1 MQDLQKTDQGRLL
14 GRHIWRLLPFVR
26 PYSRS
31 LSVGLFSNIL
41 ARAFDLLPIVVV
53 GRAVDHLAAGSAEK
67 AGDDPFIF
75 VWYGTAIL
83 MTFLGLA
90 LFQSLSDYSWDTLA
104 QRVRHDLRVRLYD
117 HLQKLD
123 ISFFEDRQTGD
134 LMSVLSSDVDN
145 LERFL
150 ADSITSIVRIA
161 ITFFGIYSILL
172 WLDWRLA
179 LLLFA
184 PLPFVIVA
192 IRFFVTK
199 VAPQYR
205 RARQAV
211 GSMNAILENNIQGM
225 GVIQAYTAQAEQ
237 AERINHQSGEY
248 RDAAVAAARER
259 ARFIPII
266 YAIAGVSYGA
276 LIGGGAW
283 FTFSG
288 MGPSV
293 GDYTSFV
300 LFAMRLVMPLFVFGM
315 VINQVQR
322 SEASAERITV
332 LLETEPVI
340 SDPPDAIYLTREPLR
355 IEFVNVNF
363 AYPGRA
369 PVIHG
374 LNFQLESG
382 KVLGIVGPTGAGK
395 STMIKL
401 LLRYY
406 NPESGEILVDGNH
419 LAGIAIDSL
428 RAHVGYV
435 SQEAF
440 LFSGTVAENLRLGR
454 PDATLPELEQA
465 AHIAGAD
472 EFIEE
477 LPDRYETMVGER
489 GLKLSGGQRQRISLA
504 RAVLRN
510 PAVLVL
516 DEATSAV
523 DTRTEEIIQA
533 NLHQFREGRMTL
545 AVAHRLSTIRQS
557 DQILVLVDGVIVE
570 RGNHDNLL
578 QSEGV
583 YADLWAVQSGR
594 ADRVNHEGTEKVI
607 SNRQKI
613 L

>member
-1 MQDLQKTDQGRLL
+1 M
-14 GRHIWRLLPFVR
+14 
-26 PYSRS
+26 
-31 LSVGLFSNIL
+31 FSNIL

-53 GRAVDHLAAGSAEK
+53 GRAVDYLAAGSADE
-67 AGDDPFIF
+67 AVTDPLIF

-83 MTFLGLA
+83 VTFLGLA

-104 QRVRHDLRVRLYD
+104 QRVRHDMRVRLYD

-134 LMSVLSSDVDN
+134 LMSVLSNDVDN

-150 ADSITSIVRIA
+150 ADSITSIVRIV
-161 ITFFGIYSILL
+161 ITFFGVYSILL

-179 LLLFA
+179 LLLFL
-184 PLPFVIVA
+184 PLPFAIVA
-192 IRFFVTK
+192 IRFFATK

-211 GSMNAILENNIQGM
+211 GSMNSILENNIHGM

-237 AERINHQSGEY
+237 AERINEQSAEY

-259 ARFIPII
+259 ARFIPVI

-288 MGPSV
+288 FGPSV

-315 VINQVQR
+315 LINQVQR
-322 SEASAERITV
+322 SEASAERIMS
-332 LLETEPVI
+332 LLSTEPVI
-340 SDPPDAIYLTREPLR
+340 SDPPDAIHLSHEPER

-369 PVIHG
+369 SVIHS

-406 NPESGEILVDGNH
+406 NPESGEILVDGNP

-440 LFSGTVAENLRLGR
+440 LFSGTVADNLRLGR
-454 PDATLPELEQA
+454 PYATQTELEEA

-477 LPDRYETMVGER
+477 LPDRYETMIGER

-533 NLHQFREGRMTL
+533 NLHRFREGRMTL

-557 DQILVLVDGVIVE
+557 DEILVLVDGVIVE

-578 QSEGV
+578 QAEGV

-594 ADRVNHEGTEKVI
+594 ANKVNQNPTYSSSKKWPG
-607 SNRQKI
+607 
-613 L
+613 

>member
-1 MQDLQKTDQGRLL
+1 
-14 GRHIWRLLPFVR
+14 
-26 PYSRS
+26 
-31 LSVGLFSNIL
+31 
-41 ARAFDLLPIVVV
+41 
-53 GRAVDHLAAGSAEK
+53 
-67 AGDDPFIF
+67 
-75 VWYGTAIL
+75 
-83 MTFLGLA
+83 
-90 LFQSLSDYSWDTLA
+90 
-104 QRVRHDLRVRLYD
+104 
-117 HLQKLD
+117 LQKLD

-340 SDPPDAIYLTREPLR
+340 SDPPDAIYLTREPVR